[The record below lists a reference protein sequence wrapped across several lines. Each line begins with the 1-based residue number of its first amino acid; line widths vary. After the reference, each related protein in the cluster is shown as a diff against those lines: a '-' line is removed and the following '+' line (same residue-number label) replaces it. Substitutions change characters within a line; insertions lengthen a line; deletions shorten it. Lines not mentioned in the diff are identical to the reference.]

1 MKVAFKNKNQVTLKE
16 MAVSEPNVNQIHISI
31 NACGI
36 CGTDIH
42 DSDTTE
48 HRFGHEIAGEIM
60 SMGTGVVGL
69 HVGQKVV
76 LDSATPCGR
85 CSMCRNG
92 RQELCTDIQSFYYMD
107 EFGFAE
113 EMNAPALSA
122 IPYEGLEPAVATLQ
136 EPLGVAIDLCRLS
149 DISSDSNVLII
160 GQGPIG
166 LMATSLARMHGARRV
181 YVSDFAS
188 KYARKNFAES
198 LDIDGFVDAETTDLK
213 EFFKSKTIDRI
224 LVTAPP
230 PIIRTAIDIAI
241 KGAIISY
248 IGIGHGNSTTLTFDA
263 NDFHFKK
270 LQLRASFASPAMF
283 GPLALQYL
291 QEGRIPGESLISH
304 RFPLSGINEALS
316 VASNSPDALKVIVTR
331 GND

>member
-1 MKVAFKNKNQVTLKE
+1 MEVAFRNKDHVILKE
-16 MAVSEPNVNQIHISI
+16 MASTEPKVNQIHLRID
-31 NACGI
+31 ACGI

-42 DSDTTE
+42 DNDTTA
-48 HRFGHEIAGEIM
+48 HRFGHEIAGEIL
-60 SMGTGVVGL
+60 SIGPGVTDL
-69 HVGQKVV
+69 HIGQKVV

-85 CSMCRNG
+85 CFMCKNG

-113 EMNAPALSA
+113 EMNAPAISA
-122 IPYEGLEPAVATLQ
+122 IPYDGLDPAVATLQ

-149 DISSDSNVLII
+149 DITRDSNVLVI

-166 LMATSLARMHGARRV
+166 LMATALVRMQGARRL

-198 LDIDGFVDAETTDLK
+198 LDIDGFIDAETIDLK
-213 EFFKSKTIDRI
+213 DFCKSRAIDRI

-230 PIIRTAIDIAI
+230 PIIRTAIDIAT

-248 IGIGHGNSTTLTFDA
+248 IGIGYGSSATLTFDA
-263 NDFHFKK
+263 NEFHFKK

-283 GPLALQYL
+283 GPLALSYL
-291 QEGRIPGESLISH
+291 SEGRIQGEALVSH
-304 RFPLSGINEALS
+304 RFPLIEIEKALS
-316 VASNSPDALKVIVTR
+316 VASHNPDALKVVVTR
-331 GND
+331 SNT